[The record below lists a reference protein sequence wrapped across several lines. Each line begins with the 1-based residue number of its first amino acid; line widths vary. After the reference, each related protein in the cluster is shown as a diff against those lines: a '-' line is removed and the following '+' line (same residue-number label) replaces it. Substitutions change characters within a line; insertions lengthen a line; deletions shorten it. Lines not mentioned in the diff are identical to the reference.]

1 MVVFARHSL
10 PRTWIAFVILSAI
23 TSTIIGYW
31 PPHIASPWPTVAL
44 VSWLLTALVV
54 FEAREIRSHRA
65 IGAMIVMTVVLISI
79 VTFAPRINGF
89 SLNDKLLPPTPA
101 ASQTPT
107 TKEDAIKKAND
118 ILQKNGWKPGEY
130 VLDTVDKSKDKST
143 PGQGA
148 FTQQN
153 VQSATDMIAFLK
165 SGTDSANTL
174 LNKIKSDNG
183 DTTETVLDAANWIA
197 VQPDKAFK
205 YPGNTSYK
213 SGTII
218 NAGSRDGLNGD
229 IFMLFISPDPSKVT
243 GTAVRGACANPQ
255 ITVPTPTPAP
265 VPVVTPVPTPPVT
278 VVVPTPKPPVTIY
291 PGGGGHHPYTP
302 PLVAKDP
309 SQDPAAKGNAPV
321 GGGSNQDPSPGVY
334 NPPGSGPAAVT
345 QPPVAPRVNPA
356 VITTPVV
363 VTPDP
368 TPAPVA
374 EVAAPTPATPATGY
388 SAPPGGQ

>member
-1 MVVFARHSL
+1 MAVFARHSL

-44 VSWLLTALVV
+44 ISWLLTALVV

-89 SLNDKLLPPTPA
+89 SLNDKLLPPTPVT
-101 ASQTPT
+101 SQTT
-107 TKEDAIKKAND
+107 ISKEDAMKKAD
-118 ILQKNGWKPGEY
+118 QLLQQNNWKPGDYILEA
-130 VLDTVDKSKDKST
+130 VDKSKDKST

-148 FTQQN
+148 FSQQN
-153 VQSATDMIAFLK
+153 KKAADDMISFLKLTSASSSKLTETLISSTGGTKDETLDPINWVVVQSMI
-165 SGTDSANTL
+165 S
-174 LNKIKSDNG
+174 
-183 DTTETVLDAANWIA
+183 
-197 VQPDKAFK
+197 FK
-205 YPGNTSYK
+205 YTGNTM
-213 SGTII
+213 I
-218 NAGSRDGLNGD
+218 NSNGKVVNVGQRDGSAGD
-229 IFMLFISPDPSKVT
+229 IMMIFISPST
-243 GTAVRGACANPQ
+243 GKAVFVRGACANPQ
-255 ITVPTPTPAP
+255 TSVPTPAPAPTP

-278 VVVPTPKPPVTIY
+278 VVVPTPTPP
-291 PGGGGHHPYTP
+291 GDDGGHHPYTP

-309 SQDPAAKGNAPV
+309 SQDPVAKGNAPV
-321 GGGSNQDPSPGVY
+321 GGGSNQDPNPGVY

-345 QPPVAPRVNPA
+345 QPPVALRVNPV

-374 EVAAPTPATPATGY
+374 EVAAPTPAAPATGY